1 MSTKVEQAGVKQSG
15 GGLIASNVTRARRLS
30 ATEIEEIEHELT
42 LYPDKKA
49 VGLEALKIVQKHQ
62 GWVSDESLLGIARYL
77 DIPVADLEGVATF
90 FNLVYRQP
98 VGDNVILFCNSVSCW
113 IMGCESMR
121 EHINNRLGIDFGE
134 TTADDKFTMIPV
146 PCLGDC
152 DNAPVMMVGE
162 DLHRRL
168 NEEQIDQ
175 LIERYKN
182 ENRKDRSEGASKESE
197 GS

>member
-1 MSTKVEQAGVKQSG
+1 MTEMTANSGV
-15 GGLIASNVTRARRLS
+15 IATNVIRPRKLTDA
-30 ATEIEEIEHELT
+30 EIAEIEHEMT

-98 VGDNVILFCNSVSCW
+98 VGRKVILFCRSVSCW
-113 IMGCESMR
+113 IMGCDGLRAHLKEK
-121 EHINNRLGIDFGE
+121 LGIDYGE
-134 TTADDKFTMIPV
+134 TSSDNEYTLIPV

-152 DNAPVMMVGE
+152 DKAPVMMVGE
-162 DLHRRL
+162 DLHRHLTPEKIDEIIAAYRR
-168 NEEQIDQ
+168 EE
-175 LIERYKN
+175 
-182 ENRKDRSEGASKESE
+182 S
-197 GS
+197 